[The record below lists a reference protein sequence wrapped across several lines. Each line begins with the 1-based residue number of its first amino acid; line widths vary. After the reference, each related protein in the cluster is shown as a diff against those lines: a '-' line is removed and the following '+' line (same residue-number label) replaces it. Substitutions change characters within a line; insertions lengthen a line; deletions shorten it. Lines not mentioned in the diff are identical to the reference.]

1 MGWRT
6 IKLRMQVSASHM
18 QNITK
23 SQKDPVINPGEAMSL
38 NVTGR

>member
-6 IKLRMQVSASHM
+6 IELRMQVSASHM

-23 SQKDPVINPGEAMSL
+23 SQKDPVFNIGETMSR